1 MYFHLLEYLQ
11 GNEVNPMNHYEVIKY
26 TLKQLLLFGL

>member
-1 MYFHLLEYLQ
+1 MYFHLSEYLQ
-11 GNEVNPMNHYEVIKY
+11 RNEVNLMNHYEVIEY

>member
-1 MYFHLLEYLQ
+1 MYFHLFEYLQ
-11 GNEVNPMNHYEVIKY
+11 RNEANPINHYEVIKS

>member
-1 MYFHLLEYLQ
+1 MYFRLLEYLQ
-11 GNEVNPMNHYEVIKY
+11 RNEANPMNHYEVIQS